1 MKPWIEEGLL
11 VWKREFEFR
20 RMLTSMLGL
29 VKGRKDKKI
38 LSEKVKKKS
47 QIVLQNWKID
57 LKCKKKKK
65 KKNTKIVSD
74 KSKKFCA

>member
-1 MKPWIEEGLL
+1 
-11 VWKREFEFR
+11 
-20 RMLTSMLGL
+20 MLGL

-57 LKCKKKKK
+57 LIWKKKKK
-65 KKNTKIVSD
+65 RTKIVSE
-74 KSKKFCA
+74 KK